1 LLRDGTLDAIDS
13 NYLIYEKEN
22 VKQYIEIR
30 NCVSN
35 QLRDYQKY
43 IIGIYDEFEGDFK
56 KLFFSFLTFAF
67 TTILIRVLAKNM
79 EDKML
84 LPDTVIWLLLGYCAV
99 SCFYYAYARW
109 RRDKKVGLFDK
120 QYNDTRKFYEKL
132 LSQKE
137 LNELF
142 TDERNNDGTYKA
154 FIEERTYNLDW
165 VWIGANVVFI
175 IILLY
180 IKYGVNVAV

>member
-1 LLRDGTLDAIDS
+1 
-13 NYLIYEKEN
+13 
-22 VKQYIEIR
+22 
-30 NCVSN
+30 
-35 QLRDYQKY
+35 
-43 IIGIYDEFEGDFK
+43 
-56 KLFFSFLTFAF
+56 
-67 TTILIRVLAKNM
+67 M
-79 EDKML
+79 
-84 LPDTVIWLLLGYCAV
+84 
-99 SCFYYAYARW
+99 
-109 RRDKKVGLFDK
+109 GLFDK